1 MTERLTL
8 KNLGPITEFTVEP
21 RPLTVLIG
29 EQATGKSLAAQVLYF
44 FRSFKQHLSE
54 LYRPDIAEADGWQEK
69 VLEKM
74 LDRLRGV
81 PFSAFANGSAT
92 LRFNVSGINWGIEI
106 REDAARCHPSPSL
119 QEAMVACISEWET
132 NKSALSHPGGSHQ
145 VFIPTERSVFT
156 RLWNRAQS
164 VLFAEHQP
172 WPVRKFADHLGLA
185 YSAYRTFYHID
196 SSGSLEWDGSISGMF
211 RKFQNSALAGEAYVS
226 KKGPQVWHWKV
237 SGTRGRVLPIEAIA
251 SGQMEAWPF
260 FVIGGTFAAEN
271 KSVDFYFEEP
281 ETHLHPRAQVEIM
294 KAIVFLVN
302 HGHRFVITTHS
313 PFLLYVLNNMIQRFL
328 TYGENA
334 PEGTI
339 ALDPEK
345 VVAYRMGAEPGTIMD
360 REDTGLIDLN
370 DLEKVAD
377 ELGGEFDRL
386 LEAAESGVAPE

>member
-8 KNLGPITEFTVEP
+8 KNLGPIREFTVEP

-29 EQATGKSLAAQVLYF
+29 EQATGKSLVAQFLYF

-54 LYRPDIAEADGWQEK
+54 LYRPDLAESEGWQDAI
-69 VLEKM
+69 LGRM

-81 PFSAFANGSAT
+81 PFSAFADGNAT
-92 LRFNVSGINWGIEI
+92 LRFGGAGVEWEIGIQEDSATCRSGPALRKEMSAW
-106 REDAARCHPSPSL
+106 
-119 QEAMVACISEWET
+119 ISEWET
-132 NKSALSHPGGSHQ
+132 NKSALANPGGTRQ

-172 WPVRKFADHLGLA
+172 WPVRKFADHLGVA
-185 YSAYRTFYHID
+185 HSVYRTFYH
-196 SSGSLEWDGSISGMF
+196 SSGAEPAETNGSVGETF
-211 RKFQNSALAGEAYVS
+211 RKFQNLALAGEACVP
-226 KKGPQVWHWKV
+226 KKGPQVWQWKV
-237 SGTRGRVLPIEAIA
+237 TGASGRVLPIEAVA

-260 FVIGGTFAAEN
+260 FVIGGTFGAD
-271 KSVDFYFEEP
+271 KKPVDFYFEEP

-294 KAIVFLVN
+294 RAIVFLVN

-328 TYGENA
+328 VYGENV
-334 PEGTI
+334 PEGAI

-370 DLEKVAD
+370 DLEKVAG

-386 LEAAESGVAPE
+386 LEAAERGGESE

>member
-1 MTERLTL
+1 MPERLTIE
-8 KNLGPITEFTVEP
+8 NLGPIAEFTVEP

-29 EQATGKSLAAQVLYF
+29 EQATGKSLVAQVLYF

-54 LYRPDIAEADGWQEK
+54 LYRPDIAESEGWQEK
-69 VLEKM
+69 ILGKM

-81 PFSAFANGSAT
+81 PFSAFAERNT
-92 LRFNVSGINWGIEI
+92 FLQFNTEFVDWKIGFQEKTVKFEAG
-106 REDAARCHPSPSL
+106 PSL
-119 QEAMVACISEWET
+119 RDAMADWVFEWEK
-132 NKSALSHPGGSHQ
+132 NKHSLGDPGGVLQ

-156 RLWNRAQS
+156 QLWNRAQS
-164 VLFAEHQP
+164 VLFAEDQP
-172 WPVRKFADHLGLA
+172 WPVRKFAERLTVAHSIYQAL
-185 YSAYRTFYHID
+185 YHRFPVD
-196 SSGSLEWDGSISGMF
+196 LVDVNVSVGERLQD
-211 RKFQNSALAGEAYVS
+211 FQKNALAGEAYVPEI
-226 KKGPQVWHWKV
+226 GPQIWKWKV
-237 SGTRGRVLPIEAIA
+237 SSEGENIIPIEAIA

-260 FVIGGTFAAEN
+260 FVIGAAFGVGKEP
-271 KSVDFYFEEP
+271 VDFYFEEP

-328 TYGENA
+328 TYGENP

-345 VVAYRMGAEPGTIMD
+345 VAAYRMGSDPGTIMD

-386 LEAAESGVAPE
+386 LEAAESGAESE

>member
-54 LYRPDIAEADGWQEK
+54 LYRPDIAESEGWQEK
-69 VLEKM
+69 VLGKM

-81 PFSAFANGSAT
+81 PFSSFANGTAT
-92 LRFNVSGINWGIEI
+92 LQYRKSEENWEVQVQEGF
-106 REDAARCHPSPSL
+106 RGSHPNPGFAEVMSRRIL
-119 QEAMVACISEWET
+119 DWET
-132 NKSALSHPGGSHQ
+132 DKSALANPGGAEQ
-145 VFIPTERSVFT
+145 IFIPTERSVFT
-156 RLWNRAQS
+156 RLWNQAQS

-172 WPVRKFADHLGLA
+172 WPVRKFADYLSVA
-185 YSAYRTFYHID
+185 YSVYQRLYHFTGED
-196 SSGSLEWDGSISGMF
+196 ENGSVGGTF
-211 RKFQNSALAGEAYVS
+211 RKFQNLALAGEAYVP
-226 KKGPQVWHWKV
+226 KKGPHIWQWKV
-237 SGTRGRVLPIEAIA
+237 KGEEGRVIPIEAVA

-260 FVIGGTFAAEN
+260 FVIGGTFGAS
-271 KSVDFYFEEP
+271 KRPVDFYFEEP

-328 TYGENA
+328 TYGENS

-386 LEAAESGVAPE
+386 LEAAESGAESE